1 MGTNNLLHET
11 QSLKVSGCCLV
22 TAWPLPAAVEAEK
35 TRLTLGVPVAAG
47 GMEVDSASV
56 SAPESCA
63 RHSRVLFCVMM
74 SHGAH
79 QPRSATCHP
88 GLGALRLL
96 PVSPCWFKVI
106 RSLVSHPLTAADSS
120 AVIPPRPYQAHLL
133 QSSPLGSGAH
143 RLQKL
148 CCPPPFDSGASV
160 RDVERQNTSRN
171 LIAS

>member
-11 QSLKVSGCCLV
+11 QSLQVSGCCLV
-22 TAWPLPAAVEAEK
+22 TAWPPPAAVEAEK

-56 SAPESCA
+56 SAPRA
-63 RHSRVLFCVMM
+63 RHSRVLFCVMT

-88 GLGALRLL
+88 GLGALKLL

-120 AVIPPRPYQAHLL
+120 AVIPPRPYQEQLL

-160 RDVERQNTSRN
+160 RDVERQNTGRN